1 MANRIE
7 PTLAPPS
14 LRQILTSDRIF
25 GSFDD
30 SFTGSMN
37 ILRQLQAK
45 GRNNVI
51 TVGNCGMSTV
61 NFSQFLSCLG
71 MTVQETTTLTAT
83 FTQTST
89 LSSGYTTMTVA
100 GCTPAGFPYIYC
112 PPESVTYNTTPEPE
126 NETSPFKIE
135 PMEPAV
141 SEELPMESESPK
153 AQNRIESRVYK
164 IKMT

>member
-1 MANRIE
+1 MTNRVE

-14 LRQILTSDRIF
+14 LRQFLTSDRIF

-37 ILRQLQAK
+37 ILQQLQAK

-71 MTVQETTTLTAT
+71 MTVQETTTITAT
-83 FTQTST
+83 FTETST
-89 LSSGYTTMTVA
+89 LSAGYATMTVA
-100 GCTPAGFPYIYC
+100 GCTPAGFPYLYC
-112 PPESVTYNTTPEPE
+112 
-126 NETSPFKIE
+126 
-135 PMEPAV
+135 
-141 SEELPMESESPK
+141 SE
-153 AQNRIESRVYK
+153 
-164 IKMT
+164 